1 MDLRPQALDP
11 DHRPRATGPSTQDPP
26 TPDGRT
32 DEQGDSRSRIENM
45 KWAAELKVG
54 RNVKVAEM

>member
-1 MDLRPQALDP
+1 MLLVCMMLLKFCHQR
-11 DHRPRATGPSTQDPP
+11 TN
-26 TPDGRT
+26 GRT